1 MLAAVKLII
10 LEGGRAVALHL
21 HHHHA
26 KLRVLELE
34 LGSVLGVDKVARR
47 HNLAVAANRS
57 EAILGLR
64 LGLGLNLNPR
74 LAITGNLL
82 LAHVLEYNPVPGVVI
97 HNASLA
103 SRVNDAVLEGAIGRV
118 VEPLVEVNVG
128 AVVVLAIG
136 ALLSYEVNATHI
148 TEIEGLKHTSNAV
161 LRDVGEHTRDVEA
174 QIVVDRRRHLCKDLL
189 DIRYLF
195 LYHRISFQFFFV

>member
-1 MLAAVKLII
+1 LVLVLASASVVAALKLIV
-10 LEGGRAVALHL
+10 LEGGRSSTLLQLHE
-21 HHHHA
+21 HHA
-26 KLRVLELE
+26 KLGVLELK

-74 LAITGNLL
+74 LAITGDLL

-97 HNASLA
+97 HDASLA
-103 SRVNDAVLEGAIGRV
+103 IRVGDAVLEGTIGRG

-128 AVVVLAIG
+128 AIVSLSIG
-136 ALLSYEVNATHI
+136 ALLGHKVNATHI
-148 TEIEGLKHTSNAV
+148 TEVEGLKDTSNAI
-161 LRDVGEHTRDVEA
+161 LRDVSEHTRDVEA
-174 QIVVDRRRHLCKDLL
+174 QVVVDRRRHLARRLGFK
-189 DIRYLF
+189 
-195 LYHRISFQFFFV
+195 